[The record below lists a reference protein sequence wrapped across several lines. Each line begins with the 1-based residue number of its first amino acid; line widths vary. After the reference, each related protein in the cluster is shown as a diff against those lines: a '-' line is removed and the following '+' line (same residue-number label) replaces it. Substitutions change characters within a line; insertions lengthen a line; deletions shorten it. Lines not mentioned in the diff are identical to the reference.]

1 MAQAHWSLRP
11 PAELPTDSPDQEANS
26 MTQRRLAQAIADK
39 LAAGY
44 ELDTQTATQA
54 VMSMPARR
62 WLGMAL
68 PGTTKRE
75 VISIDRG
82 HLTTRPLIDG

>member
-11 PAELPTDSPDQEANS
+11 PAELPTGVPDREGNS
-26 MTQRRLAQAIADK
+26 VTQQRMAQAIAKK

-44 ELDTQTATQA
+44 ELDTQTDTRT

-62 WLGMAL
+62 WLGIAL
-68 PGTTKRE
+68 PGPTKRE

-82 HLTTRPLIDG
+82 GHLTIRTL

>member
-11 PAELPTDSPDQEANS
+11 PAEVPTGSPDREAS
-26 MTQRRLAQAIADK
+26 STMQRRLAQAIADK

-44 ELDTQTATQA
+44 ELDTQTGTRA
-54 VMSMPARR
+54 VMSMPVRR
-62 WLGMAL
+62 WLGIAL
-68 PGTTKRE
+68 PGPTKRE

-82 HLTTRPLIDG
+82 GHLTTRAL

>member
-11 PAELPTDSPDQEANS
+11 PKEVPSGSPGQEES
-26 MTQRRLAQAIADK
+26 SRTHPRLAQAIADK

-44 ELDTQTATQA
+44 ELDTQTGTQA
-54 VMSMPARR
+54 VMSIRPRR
-62 WLGMAL
+62 WLGIVL
-68 PGTTKRE
+68 PGPTKRE

-82 HLTTRPLIDG
+82 GHLTTRAL

>member
-11 PAELPTDSPDQEANS
+11 PAELSTGIPDHEGNS
-26 MTQRRLAQAIADK
+26 VTQRRMAQAIAKK

-44 ELDTQTATQA
+44 ELDTQTDTRA

-62 WLGMAL
+62 WLGIAL
-68 PGTTKRE
+68 PGPTKRE

-82 HLTTRPLIDG
+82 GHLTTRAL